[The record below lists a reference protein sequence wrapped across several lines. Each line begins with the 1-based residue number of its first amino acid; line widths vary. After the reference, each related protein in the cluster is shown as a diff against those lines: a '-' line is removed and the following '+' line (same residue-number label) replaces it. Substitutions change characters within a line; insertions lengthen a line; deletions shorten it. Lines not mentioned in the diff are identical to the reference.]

1 MVAVLTHANP
11 LENIFAPSSRANIT
25 ARTTTNNKVN
35 HLLLAAANQT
45 DKPIDK
51 THSTILSCFN
61 YLFKVEV
68 SNVFCIRAALVIG
81 PTPPGTG
88 VI

>member
-1 MVAVLTHANP
+1 MVAVLTQANP
-11 LENIFAPSSRANIT
+11 LVNIFAPSSRANIM
-25 ARTTTNNKVN
+25 ARTTTNSKVN
-35 HLLLAAANQT
+35 HFSLAAANQT

-51 THSTILSCFN
+51 TLSTILSCFN

-88 VI
+88 VM